1 MDARRPSLG
10 WFTGGVMHGTRS
22 YFSTILLVL
31 GSFFLISNAAAQS
44 DRGTIAG
51 TVLDSSGAAVSDAKI
66 IVTSSDTGAA
76 YEAVTGPTGGY
87 RIPDVRVGTYSVTA
101 AAQGFKTEQRTGLVV
116 QVNSTASLDFTLQPG
131 DIKETLTVVADA
143 PSLQSESSD
152 IGTVVSKKQIED
164 LPLSLNGTGQSH
176 LRSAEAF
183 VFLTPGTVG
192 PGTFSDSSAS
202 GIFESKIAGG
212 QNLGTEVILDGAS
225 IAHAELGPTFDENA
239 PSIEAINEFKVT
251 TSTLPAEFG
260 RTSGGIESFTT
271 KSGTNSYHGSAFDIL
286 HNDKLNAV
294 PWNNISNGSNVKPR
308 DHQNDY
314 GGSFGGP
321 VWIPK
326 VYNGRDK
333 TFFFFSWE
341 QYRNNQG
348 GTQVSTLPTDAER
361 SGDFSALIPAT
372 NADTGLINPC
382 DNSHILRG
390 QIFDPS
396 TPSCPTG
403 FVGGRIAFPG
413 NKITNISPV
422 AQNVLSFLTVH
433 ADPNAADPLRNNFI
447 FNSANPILDTTMT
460 FRIDQNWGANN
471 RFFFSYSSR
480 DQEQFNGTQALPA
493 PLDSNFFKSRF
504 SHYLRFGWDRTIS
517 TSLLNHFNV
526 GFNRL
531 YDPSRAD
538 SFTGQDW
545 PSTLGIPNASGVL
558 FPVFT
563 FDANALGIGYTGFS
577 AGNFDVA
584 IPNGLVVAD
593 SVSWIKGRHA
603 LRFGFEWRHSQF
615 SRFNNTNTS
624 PSYEFSNFQTAFER
638 NDAQTGDAFASFLLG
653 LPQQE
658 SARFS
663 SVVPRWNQNYY
674 AAFIQDDFKFRK
686 NLTLNLGFRYDVDT
700 PRHEAH
706 GAQSVLDLN
715 TPNPGADGTLG
726 ALIYGS
732 GATGAKTYYKN
743 FGPRLGFAYA
753 PEKLFGRF
761 SNTVIR
767 GGYGIYHAA
776 LFYTDFGDSMSS
788 GGTVNPTFSGDNF
801 SPVLV
806 GGKGSLDTGFPD
818 FPPPSNAQD
827 PALLNGNFQGSPT
840 FAGPGNGRSG
850 MVQNWSLE
858 VQHQLATD
866 LILSVGYVG
875 NHATHLNSNLQ
886 QLNAIDPK
894 YLSLGTK
901 LDDCLNSDFTIDP
914 ITHLPVPKCAGFGA
928 VGLATL
934 ASLGVTVPAWF
945 EPLYKDSGDDQVG
958 QLLLPFPQYQ
968 SGGPGTRGGIST
980 DCCLEN
986 LGQSTYNALQ
996 TKLERRFRNGLNLL
1010 ASYTYSKTLTNAD
1023 SAYAGLTSFGSSDTF
1038 KAQNP
1043 RDLKSEKALSYQ
1055 DVPHTFVLS
1064 YLYELPVGKGKK
1076 FLNKGGIVDKV
1087 LGGWQVGGVMRY
1099 QSGAPFIP
1107 FASDAKNT
1115 KFGTANTRL
1124 SRIPGV
1130 PLLAPNHGSYDP
1142 FLGGSGCNEQPDGTF
1157 LPQSTNN
1164 FFNCAAFL
1172 DPNAPSLVA
1181 QRGYTFGNLSKV
1193 FGDVRSPAYMNE
1205 DFSLIKRFTLYEAQ
1219 VLSFKAD
1226 FVNLFNRHT
1235 LARGDGCV
1243 TCDSFGRPGAQFG
1256 GSPSSLNGQK
1266 LVQFT
1271 FRYQF

>member
-1 MDARRPSLG
+1 MRSA
-10 WFTGGVMHGTRS
+10 RS
-22 YFSTILLVL
+22 YFSTILFVL
-31 GSFFLISNAAAQS
+31 GFFFLTSSLAAQS

-51 TVLDSSGAAVSDAKI
+51 TVLDSSGAAVSDAKVS
-66 IVTSSDTGAA
+66 VTSTETGVG
-76 YEAVTGPTGGY
+76 YETVTGPTGGY
-87 RIPDVRVGTYSVTA
+87 RIPDVRVGTYSVIA
-101 AAQGFKTEQRTGLVV
+101 SAQGFKSEQRTGLVV

-152 IGTVVSKKQIED
+152 IGTVVSTKQIEE

-192 PGTFSDSSAS
+192 PGTFSDSSSS

-239 PSIEAINEFKVT
+239 PAIEAINEFKVT

-271 KSGTNSYHGSAFDIL
+271 KSGTNLYHGTAFDIL

-314 GGSFGGP
+314 GGSLGGP

-326 VYNGRDK
+326 LYNGHDK

-348 GTQVSTLPTDAER
+348 GVQPITLPTDAER
-361 SGDFSALIPAT
+361 SGDFSALLG
-372 NADTGLINPC
+372 ADTGLINRC
-382 DNSHILRG
+382 DNSHVLRG

-396 TPSCPTG
+396 TASCPTG
-403 FVGGRIAFPG
+403 FVGGRVAFPG

-422 AQNVLSFLTVH
+422 AQNVLSYLTVH
-433 ADPNAADPLRNNFI
+433 ADPSAADPLRNNFVFI
-447 FNSANPILDTTMT
+447 STNPILDTTMT
-460 FRIDQNWGANN
+460 FRIDQNWGARNK
-471 RFFFSYSSR
+471 FFFSYSSR

-493 PLDSNFFKSRF
+493 PLDTNFFKSRF

-517 TSLLNHFNV
+517 NSLLNHFNV

-531 YDPSRAD
+531 YDPSRGD

-545 PSTLGIPNASGVL
+545 PQTLGIPNASGVL
-558 FPVFT
+558 FPTFT
-563 FDANALGIGYTGFS
+563 FDANALGIGYQGFS
-577 AGNFDVA
+577 ANNFDIA
-584 IPNGLVVAD
+584 IPNGLIVAD
-593 SVSWIKGRHA
+593 SVSWVKARHTF
-603 LRFGFEWRHSQF
+603 RFGFEWRHSQF
-615 SRFNNTNTS
+615 SRFNGTNTS
-624 PSYEFSNFQTAFER
+624 PGYEFSNFQTAFQAA
-638 NDAQTGDAFASFLLG
+638 DPQTGDAFASFLLG
-653 LPQQE
+653 QPQNE
-658 SARFS
+658 KAHFASLA
-663 SVVPRWNQNYY
+663 PRWNQNYY

-686 NLTLNLGFRYDVDT
+686 NLTLNLGLRYDVDT

-732 GATGAKTYYKN
+732 DATGAKTYYKN
-743 FGPRLGFAYA
+743 IGPRIGFAYA

-761 SNTVIR
+761 SDTVIR

-776 LFYTDFGDSMSS
+776 LFYTDFGDSLGS
-788 GGTVNPTFSGDNF
+788 GTTADPNF
-801 SPVLV
+801 SSPNNFAPVSV
-806 GGKGSLDTGFPD
+806 GGKGSLDSGFPD
-818 FPPPSNAQD
+818 FALPSNAQD
-827 PALLNGNFQGSPT
+827 PALFLGNFGGSPA

-894 YLSLGTK
+894 YHSLGTK
-901 LDDCLNSDFTIDP
+901 LDDSVLSP
-914 ITHLPVPKCAGFGA
+914 EGQ
-928 VGLATL
+928 ATL
-934 ASLGVTVPAWF
+934 AMLGVTVPAWF
-945 EPLYKDSGDDQVG
+945 EALYGPTGDDQVG

-968 SGGPGTRGGIST
+968 SGGPSTRGGIST

-986 LGQSTYNALQ
+986 LGQSTYHALQ

-1023 SAYAGLTSFGSSDTF
+1023 SAYAGLTAFGSSDTF

-1064 YLYELPVGKGKK
+1064 YLYELPIGKGKK
-1076 FLNKGGIVDKV
+1076 FLNKGGIADKV

-1107 FASDAKNT
+1107 FSSDAKNT

-1124 SRIPGV
+1124 SRVPGV
-1130 PLLAPNHGSYDP
+1130 PLLAPNHDSYDP
-1142 FLGGSGCNEQPDGTF
+1142 FSPDPSGCDEQPDGTF
-1157 LPQSTNN
+1157 VAQSTNN

-1172 DPNAPSLVA
+1172 DPNVASLVA
-1181 QRGYTFGNLSKV
+1181 QRGYTFGSLSKV
-1193 FGDVRSPAYMNE
+1193 FGDIRSPAYMNE
-1205 DFSLIKRFTLYEAQ
+1205 DFSLIKRFTLYEAH

-1243 TCDSFGRPGAQFG
+1243 TCASFGRPGAQFG